1 MTNRPNALR
10 RLIELPGVNDLEYRA
25 ILKRDFAETEARA
38 EFPEIDA
45 CARALFGLT
54 ADEAE
59 AAARPP
65 GWDNIEHKAPADWD
79 KAERLAL
86 PAQVAAFEAEGWDVT
101 DDKRRPLR
109 VLGHFSG
116 PLWLALRGVAGTL
129 PFQPESGEPE
139 AWVSRLEAEATR
151 FRKR

>member
-1 MTNRPNALR
+1 MTSKPEALR
-10 RLIELPGVNDLEYRA
+10 RLIDLPGVSELEYRA
-25 ILKRDFAETEARA
+25 LLKRDFAEPEARA

-45 CARALFGLT
+45 CTTALFGLT

-59 AAARPP
+59 ATPRPP
-65 GWDNIEHKAPADWD
+65 GWDDIEAKAPAV
-79 KAERLAL
+79 
-86 PAQVAAFEAEGWDVT
+86 QVAAFEAEGWDVT

-116 PLWLALRGVAGTL
+116 PLWLAVRGVAGNL
-129 PFQPESGEPE
+129 PFQAESGEPE
-139 AWVSRLEAEATR
+139 AWVSRLEAEAKR

>member
-1 MTNRPNALR
+1 MSNPPLR
-10 RLIELPGVNDLEYRA
+10 RLIDLPGVKELEFRA
-25 ILKRDFAETEARA
+25 VMKREFAEPEARA

-45 CARALFGLT
+45 CVSALFGLT

-59 AAARPP
+59 AAPRPD
-65 GWDNIEHKAPADWD
+65 GWDGIED
-79 KAERLAL
+79 KAA
-86 PAQVAAFEAEGWDVT
+86 PVQVAAFEAAGWDVT

-116 PLWLALRGVAGTL
+116 PLWLAVRGVAGSL
-129 PFQPESGEPE
+129 PFEAESSEPE
-139 AWVSRLEAEATR
+139 RWVSNLAAEAAR

>member
-1 MTNRPNALR
+1 MTQTPPGLR
-10 RLIELPGVNDLEYRA
+10 RLIDLPGVNDLEYKA
-25 ILKRDFAETEARA
+25 ILKRDFAEPEARA
-38 EFPEIDA
+38 EYPEIDA
-45 CARALFGLT
+45 CTTALFGLT

-59 AAARPP
+59 AVTRP
-65 GWDNIEHKAPADWD
+65 GDWD
-79 KAERLAL
+79 DIETKAA
-86 PAQVAAFEAEGWDVT
+86 AVQVMAFEAGGWDVT

-129 PFQPESGEPE
+129 PFQADSGEPE
-139 AWVSRLEAEATR
+139 AWVSKLEAEAKR

>member
-1 MTNRPNALR
+1 MTNRPDALR
-10 RLIELPGVNDLEYRA
+10 RLIDLPGVNDLEYRA
-25 ILKRDFAETEARA
+25 LLKPDFAEPQARA

-45 CARALFGLT
+45 CTRALFGLT

-59 AAARPP
+59 AVTRPP
-65 GWDNIEHKAPADWD
+65 GWDDIECKAPAVQ
-79 KAERLAL
+79 A
-86 PAQVAAFEAEGWDVT
+86 AAFEAEGWDVT

-116 PLWLALRGVAGTL
+116 PLWLAVRGVAGTL
-129 PFQPESGEPE
+129 PFQPDRGEPE
-139 AWVSRLEAEATR
+139 AWVSRLEAEAAR